1 MAAEYTQAGK
11 YADGDGVAQSDAEAL
26 LWYHKAAALGH
37 VEAMLEIG
45 NMFAKSKD
53 YANALLW
60 YRKAGGDEAE
70 HNIRV
75 LYNLMYPSSP
85 LER

>member
-11 YADGDGVAQSDAEAL
+11 YADGVAQSEAL
-26 LWYHKAAALGH
+26 LYHKAALGH

-75 LYNLMYPSSP
+75 VYNLMYPASP
-85 LER
+85 LAFFLF